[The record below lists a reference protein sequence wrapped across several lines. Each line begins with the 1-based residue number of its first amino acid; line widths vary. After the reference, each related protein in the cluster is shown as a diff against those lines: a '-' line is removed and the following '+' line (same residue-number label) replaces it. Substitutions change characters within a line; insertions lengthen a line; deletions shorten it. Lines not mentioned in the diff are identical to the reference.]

1 MTNAPEIDSSDFVRR
16 FVMRANNL
24 MWFLGA
30 GASASSGIP
39 TAGDMVWDFKQ
50 RLFVTE
56 RQVSPRSVSDLS
68 DPNVRA
74 KLQSFIDSRNDT
86 PANGSPDE
94 YAALFENVYPAESDR
109 RAYIDAKIKGGKP
122 SYGHMALATLMH
134 AGLSRIIWTTNF
146 DPLVADACA
155 KVYDGT
161 GYLTTISLGEPDVGA
176 QAINENRWPIEVK
189 IHGDFRSRRL
199 KNTSDELRLQDER
212 LRQILIDCCGRFGM
226 VVAGYSGRD
235 ASVMDALEA
244 ALNKTGAY
252 PSGLFWLH
260 RGDSEP
266 YERVTRLL
274 SKASQSG
281 VNAAL
286 VRMQN
291 FDELLRDLMRVHTN
305 LDTRVLDQF
314 SLDRRRRTPVPMRP
328 ARGGWPILR
337 MNAIPVL
344 QAPTLCRVVACDVG
358 GYAEARGAIEAA
370 GVDLLFA
377 RTRAGVL
384 AFGADSDVHAAF
396 DSFNITKFDLHTI
409 ETKRLRFDSG
419 ERGLL
424 QDALSKAVSRHRGLK
439 LISKGSSDLLHPA
452 DASLPT
458 WAPLKRHV
466 GALSGAVPGLPALH
480 WFEGLEIR
488 LEWANDRLWLLLEP
502 RTIFDGITPE
512 NKGAAADFARERTVK
527 RYNRNLNDLIDF
539 WAKTI
544 AGSGESLR
552 ACNSTAGVEAVFRLG
567 SDTAYSRKS

>member
-1 MTNAPEIDSSDFVRR
+1 
-16 FVMRANNL
+16 
-24 MWFLGA
+24 
-30 GASASSGIP
+30 
-39 TAGDMVWDFKQ
+39 
-50 RLFVTE
+50 
-56 RQVSPRSVSDLS
+56 
-68 DPNVRA
+68 
-74 KLQSFIDSRNDT
+74 
-86 PANGSPDE
+86 
-94 YAALFENVYPAESDR
+94 
-109 RAYIDAKIKGGKP
+109 
-122 SYGHMALATLMH
+122 
-134 AGLSRIIWTTNF
+134 
-146 DPLVADACA
+146 
-155 KVYDGT
+155 
-161 GYLTTISLGEPDVGA
+161 
-176 QAINENRWPIEVK
+176 
-189 IHGDFRSRRL
+189 
-199 KNTSDELRLQDER
+199 
-212 LRQILIDCCGRFGM
+212 
-226 VVAGYSGRD
+226 
-235 ASVMDALEA
+235 
-244 ALNKTGAY
+244 
-252 PSGLFWLH
+252 
-260 RGDSEP
+260 
-266 YERVTRLL
+266 
-274 SKASQSG
+274 
-281 VNAAL
+281 
-286 VRMQN
+286 
-291 FDELLRDLMRVHTN
+291 
-305 LDTRVLDQF
+305 
-314 SLDRRRRTPVPMRP
+314 
-328 ARGGWPILR
+328 

-439 LISKGSSDLLHPA
+439 FISKGSSDLLHPA

>member
-1 MTNAPEIDSSDFVRR
+1 
-16 FVMRANNL
+16 
-24 MWFLGA
+24 
-30 GASASSGIP
+30 
-39 TAGDMVWDFKQ
+39 
-50 RLFVTE
+50 
-56 RQVSPRSVSDLS
+56 
-68 DPNVRA
+68 
-74 KLQSFIDSRNDT
+74 
-86 PANGSPDE
+86 
-94 YAALFENVYPAESDR
+94 
-109 RAYIDAKIKGGKP
+109 
-122 SYGHMALATLMH
+122 MH

-161 GYLTTISLGEPDVGA
+161 GYLTTISLGEPEVGA

-235 ASVMDALEA
+235 SSVMDTLESALDKA
-244 ALNKTGAY
+244 DAY

-260 RGDSEP
+260 RGDGEP

-274 SKASQSG
+274 TKASQSG
-281 VNAAL
+281 VEAVL

-291 FDELLRDLMRVHTN
+291 FDELLRDLMRVQTN

-314 SLDRRRRTPVPMRP
+314 SLKRRRRTPVPMRA

-337 MNAIPVL
+337 MNAIPL
-344 QAPTLCRVVACDVG
+344 LHAPTLCRVVVCDVG

-370 GVDLLFA
+370 GVELLFA

-384 AFGADSDVHAAF
+384 AFGTDSDVHSAF

-424 QDALSKAVSRHRGLK
+424 QDALSKAVSRYRKLT
-439 LISKGSSDLLHPA
+439 LISKGSSDLLHPT

-466 GALSGAVPGLPALH
+466 GALSGAVPGIPALH

-502 RTIFDGITPE
+502 RTIFNGITPD
-512 NKGAAADFARERTVK
+512 NKGVAADFARERTVK

-539 WAKTI
+539 WARTL
-544 AGSGESLR
+544 AGSGESLH
-552 ACNSTAGVEAVFRLG
+552 ACNSTGGVDAVFRLG